1 LVSVRLNGRDPG
13 AVSRYGTGRSTGRF
27 DADPGEMQMK
37 SLMFV
42 AAIGVAALTLS
53 ACDEPYREETGTA
66 SQPMDT
72 PVAPSATDQ
81 TAPVTDTTAPTTPST
96 TTLPADERS
105 SEQSVQPESE
115 TLFY

>member
-1 LVSVRLNGRDPG
+1 
-13 AVSRYGTGRSTGRF
+13 
-27 DADPGEMQMK
+27 MK

-42 AAIGVAALTLS
+42 VAIGVAALTLS
-53 ACDEPYREETGTA
+53 ACDQPFQEQTETA
-66 SQPMDT
+66 PPPIEA

-81 TAPVTDTTAPTTPST
+81 TAPVADTTAPTTAPST

>member
-1 LVSVRLNGRDPG
+1 
-13 AVSRYGTGRSTGRF
+13 
-27 DADPGEMQMK
+27 MK
-37 SLMFV
+37 SLMF
-42 AAIGVAALTLS
+42 AAATGVAALSLS
-53 ACDEPYREETGTA
+53 ACDEPYQEQTGTA
-66 SQPMDT
+66 PPPIEAT
-72 PVAPSATDQ
+72 VAPSATDQ